1 MAYFPF
7 YIDIKD
13 KVWIVIGGGTIALRK
28 IEVLSKFDA
37 NIIVIAPSICK
48 EIYAIQ
54 KDLKEKNPTDVNN
67 IDNNYKVM
75 DNLVLKNKVMDN
87 KVMDNKVDITDKSN
101 KDKAQIIIHKRE
113 FQEEDINEADFVIAA
128 TDDEILNSHISE
140 LSIKNSKLVNV
151 VDVQEECSFIFPAI
165 VKNKELVVSIST
177 SGNSPAMAVKVRK
190 KIQKA
195 IPEYYG
201 ELIETLGEYRD
212 YIKNEVDIP
221 KNRNKVYQ
229 ELIQIAELSEG
240 RLTFDMVQNIVNK
253 YKS

>member
-54 KDLKEKNPTDVNN
+54 KELEDKNPTDVNN
-67 IDNNYKVM
+67 EDKNFKVM
-75 DNLVLKNKVMDN
+75 DNTDLKNKVMDN
-87 KVMDNKVDITDKSN
+87 KVDNTDKSN

-128 TDDEILNSHISE
+128 TDDEILNSYISE

-177 SGNSPAMAVKVRK
+177 SGNSPAMAVKVKK